1 MNRNQQPALALFVI
15 GLLGLGVLALHYRD
29 FALVWQPVPA
39 WVPARAAVAYS
50 TGVLTIALGIGLL
63 IPRTRPWS
71 VRILFPY
78 LALWASLKLRDVVT
92 APGTEASWLGLGEL
106 TLLLSG
112 GWTLFAALGQVAE
125 ASPTGLLTGGRGL
138 RAARYLFGVSIIPIG
153 LSHLVYLQV
162 TAGYVPAWLPFRNGW
177 AILTGAGQIASG
189 LGVLFS
195 VLPRIA
201 AYAEAA
207 QIMIYTFLV
216 RTSGGTHPP
225 ERHRLLHLLDFRRR
239 SLDRRPKRSR
249 KTLARRLFDF
259 LGAGMPANCLVSQPR
274 SVSLGSEHNLWS
286 RWNNSACLCAQ
297 SLALCHPGSSAD
309 I

>member
-39 WVPARAAVAYS
+39 WVPARAAVAYA

-153 LSHLVYLQV
+153 LSHLVYLHV
-162 TAGYVPAWLPFRNGW
+162 TAGYVPPWLPFRNGW

-189 LGVLFS
+189 LGVLFNL
-195 VLPRIA
+195 LPRIA

-207 QIMIYTFLV
+207 QIMIYTLLV
-216 RTSGGTHPP
+216 WGAALLAAHT
-225 ERHRLLHLLDFRRR
+225 RLNVTAFFI
-239 SLDRRPKRSR
+239 SWIFGAAAWAVAQNISARPAK
-249 KTLARRLFDF
+249 
-259 LGAGMPANCLVSQPR
+259 
-274 SVSLGSEHNLWS
+274 
-286 RWNNSACLCAQ
+286 
-297 SLALCHPGSSAD
+297 
-309 I
+309 